1 MGKRIL
7 TENDIDLT
15 YNLESENAQSGIA
28 LAPMFQKKLEVW
40 QPNIEYIK
48 GDIVIAKNK
57 AGSNDYPYDV
67 IMQCVKNHRSP
78 EVNYPNEDV
87 DFDNSWECYEST
99 ASRTNVAKYDDEGN
113 YIPDTYAT
121 KGEIGNIETALDN
134 IIALQE
140 NLIGGGSV

>member
-28 LAPMFQKKLEVW
+28 LAPMFQKKIELW
-40 QPNIEYIK
+40 QPNTEYK
-48 GDIVIAKNK
+48 VGDVILANAEEGNTDVTVGMICIQNHT
-57 AGSNDYPYDV
+57 AGDVDYPSDMENFYDSWV
-67 IMQCVKNHRSP
+67 IFPLRSL
-78 EVNYPNEDV
+78 ESKRAVEDAQ
-87 DFDNSWECYEST
+87 S
-99 ASRTNVAKYDDEGN
+99 NVIHE
-113 YIPDTYAT
+113 TYAT
-121 KGEIGNIETALDN
+121 KEDVGNIETALDN